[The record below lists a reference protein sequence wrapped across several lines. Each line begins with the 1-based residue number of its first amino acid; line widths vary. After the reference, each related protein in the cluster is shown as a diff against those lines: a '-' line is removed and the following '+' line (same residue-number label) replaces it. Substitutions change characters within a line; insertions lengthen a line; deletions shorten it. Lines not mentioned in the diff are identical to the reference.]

1 MLTSAVIGLP
11 SGESIG
17 APSGQILEIED
28 AIGRSLIR
36 GKIAAE
42 TDQQI
47 PRDPQPVADDP
58 THTVIEKLIKQ
69 QPIKVKR
76 PAAIKKAKK
85 KPVKKQK

>member
-47 PRDPQPVADDP
+47 PRAE
-58 THTVIEKLIKQ
+58 H
-69 QPIKVKR
+69 
-76 PAAIKKAKK
+76 
-85 KPVKKQK
+85 